1 MKIKHLIIVL
11 IAGFLLCVVALLGFI
26 VKLAHGLTYLNL
38 AQEKRYASYMA
49 ADELRQNSEDLT
61 KFSRLYVTT
70 GEEKYRN
77 MYNDILRIRN
87 GSKARPEKYDQIY
100 WDLMTTYGEAPTPDS
115 TETRSLSKIMKE
127 IGFTD
132 QELSLLQ
139 TVITKSNEVNKIDTK
154 AMALISEA
162 KGKGV
167 DFYTSEQR
175 QQAIELL
182 NNDTYMLTKT
192 AVLKPLNIFLG
203 IVNDR
208 TTLQVST
215 LQKNG
220 QTAFKQAFAFIIF
233 IILVAIIISFVAITK
248 ISKPLEKFQKLF
260 DKGTEGNLQV
270 RSDITSNNEY
280 GDLSTHFNTF
290 FDKLSNVIQQ
300 MQNSVGQ
307 VTNIK
312 NTIIASSS
320 NTAEQLAQI
329 KINTEKLS
337 TNQEKLQKNVGENAS
352 FVEEI
357 VANIQHV
364 NKQIANQSNMIE
376 QATVA
381 ITQMFNSLQTIESI
395 THQKKESVDQLVQ
408 IIDAGNNNLNN
419 MNASFKNEV
428 INRIGAIS
436 SLTNTINSIASQT
449 NLLSMNAAI
458 EAAHA
463 GDAGKGFAVVAEE
476 IRKLADI
483 SSKSSANISKVVKEI
498 SEGVSATETKTIE
511 TSKVFSKISTQVMQT
526 KEAFDQIESNT
537 TELGAGSKQIMQSM
551 QELQDVTITI
561 KNASNEME
569 VGTHSMITSQEGLQ
583 QISNIVKEGV
593 LDINKKTE
601 SIVKSS
607 TQIENN
613 SLQLDQV
620 VTQLTKESTQFKL

>member
-11 IAGFLLCVVALLGFI
+11 ITSFLLCIVALLGFI
-26 VKLAHGLTYLNL
+26 VKLAQGQTYLNL
-38 AQEKRYASYMA
+38 AQEKRYTSYMA

-70 GEEKYRN
+70 GAEKYRN
-77 MYNDILRIRN
+77 MFNDILRIRN

-115 TETRSLSKIMKE
+115 TDTRSLSKIMKE

-139 TVITKSNEVNKIDTK
+139 TVITKSNEVNKIDIE
-154 AMALISEA
+154 AMSLISEA
-162 KGKGV
+162 KGKNI

-175 QQAIELL
+175 QQAIALL
-182 NNDTYMLTKT
+182 NNDTYMLSKT

-208 TTLQVST
+208 TALQVTTLQN
-215 LQKNG
+215 NG
-220 QTAFKQAFAFIIF
+220 KKAFKQAFAFIIF
-233 IILVAIIISFVAITK
+233 IFILCIAISIIAITK

-270 RSDITSNNEY
+270 RSDITSNNEF
-280 GDLSTHFNTF
+280 GDLSNHFNIF
-290 FDKLSNVIQQ
+290 FNKLSNVIKQ
-300 MQNSVGQ
+300 MQKSVEQ
-307 VTNIK
+307 VTQIK
-312 NTIIASSS
+312 NTIIVSSS
-320 NTAEQLAQI
+320 NTAEQLTQI
-329 KINTEKLS
+329 KANTEKLS
-337 TNQEKLQKNVGENAS
+337 ANQEQMQNNVGENAS

-357 VANIQHV
+357 GANIQHV
-364 NKQIANQSNMIE
+364 NAQIANQSSMLE
-376 QATVA
+376 QATVS
-381 ITQMFNSLQTIESI
+381 ITQMLTSLQTIDTI
-395 THQKKESVDQLVQ
+395 THQKGAEVDLLVSVLDS
-408 IIDAGNNNLNN
+408 GNTNLNK
-419 MNASFKNEV
+419 MSESFKNEV
-428 INRIGAIS
+428 ISRIGDITS
-436 SLTNTINSIASQT
+436 ITDTINKIASQT

-476 IRKLADI
+476 IRKLATI
-483 SSKSSANISKVVKEI
+483 SSKSASNITKLVKEI
-498 SEGVSATETKTIE
+498 SDGISDTEQQTIE
-511 TSKVFSKISTQVMQT
+511 TSKVFGKISSQVTQT
-526 KEAFDQIESNT
+526 KAAFDQIESNT
-537 TELGAGSKQIMQSM
+537 TELGAGSKQIMQAM
-551 QELQDVTITI
+551 QELQDVTIAI
-561 KNASNEME
+561 KNASNEMKI
-569 VGTHSMITSQEGLQ
+569 SAQNMITSQSGLQ
-583 QISNIVKEGV
+583 QISNTVKEGV